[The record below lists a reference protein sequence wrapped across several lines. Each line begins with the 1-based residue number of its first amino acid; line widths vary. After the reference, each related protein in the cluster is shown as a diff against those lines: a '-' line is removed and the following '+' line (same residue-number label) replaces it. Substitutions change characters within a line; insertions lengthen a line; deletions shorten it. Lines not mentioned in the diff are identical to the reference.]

1 MEILIIFIVAEL
13 LSLISVIFIMDLS
26 PLNMTMFLIIF
37 CVFISPMIT
46 LHMNDIL
53 TRIYI
58 NTKKYKRAIKLLNIK
73 LSILT
78 SRKANGILF
87 NLIPLYFK
95 INDIDGARNY
105 LEQMDFLTIKN
116 KVLKGYYYILMA
128 YLNFKLENYKL
139 VEEHIISACN
149 YDEIKTLKDIDLM
162 RCGVLVK
169 EGKTEE
175 AKVIFDKMPIN
186 ISDYIEP
193 IDDLYIELKDFF
205 NNNYKK

>member
-1 MEILIIFIVAEL
+1 MEILIIFIIAEL
-13 LSLISVIFIMDLS
+13 LSLITVIFIMDLS
-26 PLNMTMFLIIF
+26 PLNMTMFIIIF
-37 CVFISPMIT
+37 CVFISPMVT
-46 LHMNDIL
+46 LHLNDLL

-58 NTKKYKRAIKLLNIK
+58 STKKYKRAIKLLNVK

-95 INDIDGARNY
+95 INDINGAKNY

-128 YLNFKLENYKL
+128 YLNLKLENYKL
-139 VEEHIISACN
+139 VEEHIVSACN

-169 EGKTEE
+169 EGKLDE
-175 AKVIFDKMPIN
+175 AKIIFDKLPVN
-186 ISDYIEP
+186 TSDYIEP
-193 IDDLYIELKDFF
+193 IDDLYSELKDLF